1 MFDRSSVLSSSPCYD
16 RFLYAPILEQRNGT
30 QLTVLSALARSNA
43 DPWEEAGRLA
53 AMPRA
58 DAETALA
65 AVLCQISDENWIRAE
80 SEAVAA
86 RLIEILVPKDERGS
100 TASTVSTTNELNRS
114 IFWWIWLGFAIAA
127 SLGAP
132 RNQTKTV
139 NLDAVT
145 TSSVVSTASDNVSK
159 KE

>member
-1 MFDRSSVLSSSPCYD
+1 MFDRSSVLSPSYD
-16 RFLYAPILEQRNGT
+16 RFLYTPIFEQSNGT

-43 DPWEEAGRLA
+43 DPWEEAARLA

-65 AVLCQISDENWIRAE
+65 AVLCQISDGNWTRAE
-80 SEAVAA
+80 AKTVAA
-86 RLIEILVPKDERGS
+86 RLIEILVPEDERRS
-100 TASTVSTTNELNRS
+100 AATTASRAGELNRS
-114 IFWWIWLGFAIAA
+114 IFWWIWLGVAIAV

-132 RNQTKTV
+132 RNQATTV
-139 NLDAVT
+139 GLDAVSM
-145 TSSVVSTASDNVSK
+145 SSVVSTAKNISG